1 MPTKTIDVSDADLP
15 LYQRA
20 EDLTGGN
27 LATAVATALGRFVE
41 QEERR
46 RDGFEEIILR
56 VGRGAGRNVRFT
68 GTLLGEWSRTAADNS
83 ECVRVF
89 LTRKGKFVVHRDRSD
104 DCHVSAAN
112 SHGSWWGWR
121 SYLGFGEYSCT
132 FVRGTAGLDVA
143 DSLAELRD
151 LLPAELYDRVA
162 VTAEEPTFDDLDI

>member
-1 MPTKTIDVSDADLP
+1 
-15 LYQRA
+15 
-20 EDLTGGN
+20 
-27 LATAVATALGRFVE
+27 VE

-68 GTLLGEWSRTAADNS
+68 GILLGEWSRTAADNS

-89 LTRKGKFVVHRDRSD
+89 LTRKGKFVVHRDRFD
-104 DCHVSAAN
+104 DCHVSVAN
-112 SHGSWWGWR
+112 SRGSRWGWR
-121 SYLGFGEYSCT
+121 SYLGFGEYICT
-132 FVRGTAGLDVA
+132 FVR
-143 DSLAELRD
+143 RD